1 MFDYIKGQLTK
12 ITAKYIVVEANG
24 LGYIIYVANPYSFS
38 DSVNQQVTIY
48 LHQVIRE
55 DAHLLFGFHTE
66 EEKDVFLKLISV
78 SGIGPMTALAIVAV
92 DDNEGLVMA
101 IDNSDIKYL
110 MKFPKIGKKTAQQMI
125 LDLAGKFVEAP
136 KDSAPT
142 SKANADGNLQLDE
155 AIEAL
160 LALGYKATELKKIR
174 AFFEGTDETAE
185 QYIKSA
191 LKMLMKG

>member
-1 MFDYIKGQLTK
+1 M
-12 ITAKYIVVEANG
+12 
-24 LGYIIYVANPYSFS
+24 GYIIYVANPYSFT
-38 DSVNQQVTIY
+38 DSVNQNVTIY

-55 DAHLLFGFHTE
+55 DAHILFGFHTDD
-66 EEKDVFLKLISV
+66 EKDVFLKLISV

-92 DDNEGLVMA
+92 DDNQGLVRA

-125 LDLAGKFVEAP
+125 LDLAGKFV
-136 KDSAPT
+136 DSSEPSQQQSQAKRN
-142 SKANADGNLQLDE
+142 SNQQLDE

-185 QYIKSA
+185 QYIKLA